1 MSSIARLFL
10 ILCVTVVAIPAWEPI
25 QGTASTL
32 VRIVWLFVV
41 TGARG

>member
-1 MSSIARLFL
+1 MSSTARLAL
-10 ILCVTVVAIPAWEPI
+10 VVCVSILAIPAWEPI

-32 VRIVWLFVV
+32 VKIIWLFVV

>member
-1 MSSIARLFL
+1 MSSTARLTL
-10 ILCVTVVAIPAWEPI
+10 VVCVSVLAIPIWEPI

-32 VRIVWLFVV
+32 VKIIWLFVV